1 MDTPETGQFQRSR
14 ALPLYPAVTS
24 DSDYIDFSGHH
35 VSVMGGSRAFWSAK
49 HALDFAVAV
58 AALPVLFLIS
68 AILIVLNPF
77 FNPGSLFY
85 SQLRIGKDEK
95 PFRIFKF
102 RTVVPLPGD
111 ASAERGLI
119 TPFGAIL
126 RKFRIDEVPQ
136 FINVMRGE
144 MSLIGPRPEMVEN
157 VEKFSK
163 ILPNFHLRHL
173 VRPGLSGLSQVTIGY
188 TTCQLTYAQKL
199 QYDCQYIR
207 NAGWKMEGRVFLRT
221 IWVIATGFGA
231 Q

>member
-1 MDTPETGQFQRSR
+1 M
-14 ALPLYPAVTS
+14 PLYPAVTS

-35 VSVMGGSRAFWSAK
+35 VSVMGGSRAFWISK
-49 HALDFAVAV
+49 HILDFAVSV
-58 AALPVLFLIS
+58 AALPVLLLIS
-68 AILIVLNPF
+68 VVLIVLNPF
-77 FNPGSLFY
+77 FNPGPLFY

-95 PFRIFKF
+95 PFRILKF
-102 RTVVPLPGD
+102 RTVVPGPG
-111 ASAERGLI
+111 SSSERGLI

-136 FINVMRGE
+136 FLNVMRGE

-188 TTCQLTYAQKL
+188 TSCQLTYAQKL